1 MTRPITHDLRQALTH
16 YALHTTPLRPHETL
30 RFFASSLRTLDEV
43 RQNAAPDDLSS
54 ATLRQRLTTQRDD
67 LYALLRDTRAT
78 RAELDHLILT
88 LKAGRIESES
98 AHNPHNDL
106 IGTLGAARLNPGLTA
121 PARWAALNE
130 FYVNVSPPYA
140 LRPAERYA
148 MAVPFDDLHA
158 NPGFHAQ
165 HPGHPCAQPVRAGQ
179 FPTTNFR
186 AALLLEWLTQY
197 ASTLPA

>member
-1 MTRPITHDLRQALTH
+1 MTRPITHDLRQAMTH
-16 YALHTTPLRPHETL
+16 YALHTTPLRPSETL
-30 RFFASSLRTLDEV
+30 RFFAPALRTLDEV
-43 RQNAAPDDLSS
+43 RQNTAPDDLSG

-67 LYALLRDTRAT
+67 LYALLRETRAT

-88 LKAGRIESES
+88 LNTGRIEAES
-98 AHNPHNDL
+98 VHGPTADV
-106 IGTLGAARLNPGLTA
+106 IGTLGAARLDPGLDA
-121 PARWAALNE
+121 PTRLAALDR
-130 FYVNVSPPYA
+130 FYLSVSPPNA

-165 HPGHPCAQPVRAGQ
+165 HPGHPRAQPVRAGQ

-197 ASTLPA
+197 ARTLPA